1 MQLSVNGID
10 TFVAT
15 GGRPFDP
22 SLPAVVML
30 HGAGF
35 DHSTW
40 ALHSRWFA
48 HHGYTVLAPD
58 LPGHGR
64 SSGQPLPT
72 IADMADWTAALLDAA
87 GAPKAKLVGH
97 SMGSLIALETSARHP
112 DKVSGL
118 SLIGTAATMTVGPDL
133 LKAAEANDPDAFD
146 MVSIWGLG
154 FKAELGG
161 SLAPGLWMHQGA
173 QRVLQQTRPG
183 VLFNDLNA
191 CNSYQNALAAAAQVK
206 VPATFI
212 LGERDMMTPAKA
224 GKTLAAATPNA
235 RTVVLPGAGHMM
247 MAEAPDELLAALR
260 PWRMISDSTNCAV
273 LLATAKQMPCAP
285 LMIAVLMPITSAR
298 DDTSGPPELPGLSA
312 ASVWIT
318 SSMVRPLTERI
329 ERPSADTTPAVTVD
343 SKPRGLPIATTNWP
357 RRRLLNCRA
366 RHSANRA
373 RRRRAAAPD
382 RCRDRRRA
390 RARR

>member
-1 MQLSVNGID
+1 MQFSVNGID

-22 SLPAVVML
+22 ALPAVVML

-48 HHGYTVLAPD
+48 HHGYSVLAPD
-58 LPGHGR
+58 LPAHGR
-64 SSGQPLPT
+64 SSGAALAT
-72 IADMADWTAALLDAA
+72 IADMAA
-87 GAPKAKLVGH
+87 KARLIGH

-118 SLIGTAATMTVGPDL
+118 GLIGTAATMTVGPDL
-133 LKAAEANDPDAFD
+133 LKAAQANDPDAFD

-154 FKAELGG
+154 FAAELGG

-173 QRVLQQTRPG
+173 QRVLQQSRPG
-183 VLFNDLNA
+183 VLFSDLNA
-191 CNSYQNALAAAAQVK
+191 CNSYQNALTAAAQVK
-206 VPATFI
+206 VPTTFV

-247 MAEAPDELLAALR
+247 MVEAPDELLAALR
-260 PWRMISDSTNCAV
+260 
-273 LLATAKQMPCAP
+273 
-285 LMIAVLMPITSAR
+285 
-298 DDTSGPPELPGLSA
+298 
-312 ASVWIT
+312 
-318 SSMVRPLTERI
+318 
-329 ERPSADTTPAVTVD
+329 
-343 SKPRGLPIATTNWP
+343 
-357 RRRLLNCRA
+357 
-366 RHSANRA
+366 
-373 RRRRAAAPD
+373 
-382 RCRDRRRA
+382 
-390 RARR
+390 